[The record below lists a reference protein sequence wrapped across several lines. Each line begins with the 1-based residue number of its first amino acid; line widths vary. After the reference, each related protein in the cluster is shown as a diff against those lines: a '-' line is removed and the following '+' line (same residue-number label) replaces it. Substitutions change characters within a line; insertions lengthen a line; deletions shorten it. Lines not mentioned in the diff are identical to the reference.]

1 MIPVKP
7 YNTRRRKLNAFAHI
21 SADICFSNY
30 GNCAQYLLLNKKKK
44 INKIK
49 KKEKKLTFIS
59 NWIAKSR
66 ELPQESKSDEN
77 FYNKR

>member
-21 SADICFSNY
+21 STDICFSNY
-30 GNCAQYLLLNKKKK
+30 GNCAQYLLLNKKEK